1 MKILKRTKGLLRF
14 RTTEGTIA
22 LKDGVNELS
31 DKEFKLIKA
40 HPMYEAM
47 VKTSGLVL
55 VAENTAK
62 TPSQIKNEE
71 REAKKAAKKAEEDAK
86 LAAQAEKAKI
96 EADSK
101 AGEAD
106 SKAGEA
112 DIDEDSNEDD
122 SEKVSEDDSEK
133 DSGED
138 GIDLSNIDL
147 VAQDKKTLVEIAEA
161 LEIETKG
168 KNKEQII
175 ELIEA
180 KK

>member
-71 REAKKAAKKAEEDAK
+71 REAKKAAK

-112 DIDEDSNEDD
+112 DIDEDFNEDD